1 MITIY
6 IKSASMTGIMMPYL
20 LHRLQF
26 TNVQKGKTILL
37 PLSCQPRKTF
47 CLGTQHT
54 AAAVSSPVVGDLF
67 TGPGEK
73 VKMADP
79 PFGQSIQPVCHV
91 TLPHQ
96 LHVRQKSVPLHRHSG
111 VEIGR
116 TAAPGIAQPVEHP
129 RPCSESANSPA
140 IRRCICWQ
148 SPKARW
154 TPRWA
159 RGISILV
166 RYMWHLPFY
175 NTSVDGALGKTS
187 LSTHQRIGPCHP

>member
-6 IKSASMTGIMMPYL
+6 IKSASMTGIMMTYL

-91 TLPHQ
+91 TFPHQ

-116 TAAPGIAQPVEHP
+116 TAARRAPPPLLGNRQTALQYAGASAGS
-129 RPCSESANSPA
+129 RPKHAG
-140 IRRCICWQ
+140 RRGGQ
-148 SPKARW
+148 
-154 TPRWA
+154 
-159 RGISILV
+159 
-166 RYMWHLPFY
+166 
-175 NTSVDGALGKTS
+175 GAYQFSSDTCGTS
-187 LSTHQRIGPCHP
+187 LFTTPV